1 MSAKLVE
8 QTTKHS
14 MNTYLRTL
22 NKTSEYKQYL
32 LFNLG
37 VFVTL
42 VFVVGLTLYLKYRER
57 NNLDSI
63 KKKEKDKQEFILNH
77 LQLYQGMKSNYLY

>member
-14 MNTYLRTL
+14 MNIYLRSL
-22 NKTSEYKQYL
+22 NKNSEYRQYI

-37 VFVTL
+37 IFVAL
-42 VFVVGLTLYLKYRER
+42 VFVVGLTLYFKYIER
-57 NNLDSI
+57 NNPDSI
-63 KKKEKDKQEFILNH
+63 KKKEKDKQEFILKH